1 MKNYFDPEMEIIFL
15 PENDVIVTSPGDC
28 MGDTGELDPIG

>member
-1 MKNYFDPEMEIIFL
+1 MMTNYHDPEMEIILL

-28 MGDTGELDPIG
+28 QGETELDPVG